1 MGKGMW
7 SGEREVER
15 RHGKI
20 SLISDFYLFCFKN
33 LHLCMIEGV
42 RRLKVNLHESVVSS
56 PQVGPGA
63 RTQVSRVGRQA
74 PLSPS
79 LLTGLLFSFS
89 KIQNPGHPG
98 TPLYL
103 TSCFLEAGAAV
114 FNSYK
119 CTHFN
124 L

>member
-1 MGKGMW
+1 MIFTFFAL
-7 SGEREVER
+7 
-15 RHGKI
+15 KI
-20 SLISDFYLFCFKN
+20 YTYVL
-33 LHLCMIEGV
+33 IEGV

-63 RTQVSRVGRQA
+63 QTQVSRVGRQA

-79 LLTGLLFSFS
+79 LLTGPLFSFS